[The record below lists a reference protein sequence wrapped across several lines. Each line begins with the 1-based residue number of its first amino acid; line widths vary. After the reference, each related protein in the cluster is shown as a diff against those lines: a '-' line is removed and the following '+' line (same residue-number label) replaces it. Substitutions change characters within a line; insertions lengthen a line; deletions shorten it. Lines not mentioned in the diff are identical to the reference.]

1 MYIVGAKKT
10 EGDTTPTFEDLVL
23 LPSIGPVPLNDIRVE
38 PAENASFIS
47 CPEPVL
53 VNGSILH

>member
-38 PAENASFIS
+38 PAENASFLS

-53 VNGSILH
+53 VN